1 MRKILAILLV
11 MGMISSICVLWG
23 SVTDLGE
30 YRKESTTLDLKPV
43 YLSNVLLDVRFSNE
57 GPEIL
62 VIQYSDINKT
72 SIEKEKPVLVV
83 GNVNATRLLST
94 FNITSKIVPLNTT
107 GKAAL
112 VYREKLI
119 LLESGDLGEFLT
131 WAWHVIEHESHW
143 SLGIYSDHSGVLL
156 EAMFS
161 QVEPPKNWSSVG
173 GTLPEYL
180 VSVGITVP
188 GNEDVELSL
197 VPLNGRLFDY
207 RPTTSKGP
215 DFIIH
220 DRSSFFR
227 NTAAWIVENNGD
239 HDVQL
244 RAIIGAES
252 PQLTLQYFLND
263 VEGSLH
269 VRIGP

>member
-1 MRKILAILLV
+1 MRKVVGVLLLIGLIATV
-11 MGMISSICVLWG
+11 CAFFTHSAHYGKKNNPI
-23 SVTDLGE
+23 DF
-30 YRKESTTLDLKPV
+30 RPV
-43 YLSNVLLDVRFSNE
+43 YLSNVSLNARFSNE

-62 VIQYSDINKT
+62 VVQYSDINKT
-72 SIEKEKPVLVV
+72 SLEKEKPVLVV
-83 GNVNATRLLST
+83 GRINATRLLST

-119 LLESGDLGEFLT
+119 LLESGNLGEFLT

-156 EAMFS
+156 EATFS

-180 VSVGITVP
+180 VSVEITVP

-197 VPLNGRLFDY
+197 VPLNGKLSNY
-207 RPTTSKGP
+207 HPTTSKGP
-215 DFIIH
+215 DFTIH

-227 NTAAWIVENNGD
+227 NTAAWTVENNGD

-244 RAIIGAES
+244 SATIGAES